1 MPRQP
6 FLPIY
11 KDADLMYGPAHIK
24 KKPEIAA
31 AVGRCIMLWSY
42 VDWQMA
48 LLLAAIMKA
57 DSETSIAIFLTLRNA
72 RAQRDVLLAAA
83 DMTLSGQTREIFD
96 AVMLLYGSLQLQR
109 ADIAHGIFGHI
120 DIDDDTIVPW
130 IEAKKLSKDFIDKFH
145 RPRDPDGPAAGADTR
160 AVQKRETSIYKIS
173 DLEQLAKEIN
183 ELWGIA
189 FSFTSSLRWPGSE
202 HAIKTLEVQCK
213 VPQMQQALSQIR
225 KRNQAADT

>member
-1 MPRQP
+1 LANG
-6 FLPIY
+6 F
-11 KDADLMYGPAHIK
+11 
-24 KKPEIAA
+24 AA
-31 AVGRCIMLWSY
+31 GRNHESRFGSIDCDFPHSEERSRTARCPVGRRRHDPS
-42 VDWQMA
+42 
-48 LLLAAIMKA
+48 
-57 DSETSIAIFLTLRNA
+57 
-72 RAQRDVLLAAA
+72 
-83 DMTLSGQTREIFD
+83 LSGQTREIFD

-213 VPQMQQALSQIR
+213 VPQMQYPKSESVIR
-225 KRNQAADT
+225 LPTPD